1 MKGEIRKQTFSFPE
15 EEWDERERVYYF
27 GDYVAGLC
35 LYYGGIHGSC
45 SNLRAVEADF

>member
-35 LYYGGIHGSC
+35 LYYWRDSWLMLKSPGS
-45 SNLRAVEADF
+45 